1 MQQLRLVLIINQLDI
16 SIDMQL
22 LTSFEVTYYS
32 LDKVILNYKPNILS
46 ELFLSIKESIN
57 HACERCMHE
66 GKAQASA
73 KYRDMCHEEGGKSH
87 DENVVPPC
95 METCHY

>member
-1 MQQLRLVLIINQLDI
+1 
-16 SIDMQL
+16 
-22 LTSFEVTYYS
+22 
-32 LDKVILNYKPNILS
+32 
-46 ELFLSIKESIN
+46 LFLSIKESIN

-73 KYRDMCHEEGGKSH
+73 KYKDMCHEEGGKSH